1 MSHQVAE
8 YAATGMDGFVAKP
21 IEISR
26 LFAAIETALA
36 ESEAAQASGSNTAD
50 DSPATSAARA

>member
-8 YAATGMDGFVAKP
+8 YTASGMDGFVAKP

-26 LFAAIETALA
+26 LFAAIEAA
-36 ESEAAQASGSNTAD
+36 VSEQPDSSGV
-50 DSPATSAARA
+50 SAAG